1 MDSVVEVLKELF
13 FDFVSEKFAD
23 LDVVSDDEWEE
34 FGGLFAE
41 EVVAAVFDSDLKE
54 TLDDLEGLD
63 SSWFF
68 MEGDSQGIVEDGNG
82 MSNHEWWALIPYKDL
97 EDLSLYFRK

>member
-13 FDFVSEKFAD
+13 FDFVGEEFPD
-23 LDVVSDDEWEE
+23 LDVVSDDDGEE
-34 FGGLFAE
+34 FGWLFAE
-41 EVVAAVFDSDLKE
+41 EVVAAVLDRDLKE
-54 TLDDLEGLD
+54 ALDDLEGLN

-68 MEGDSQGIVEDGNG
+68 MEGDSQGVVEDGNG